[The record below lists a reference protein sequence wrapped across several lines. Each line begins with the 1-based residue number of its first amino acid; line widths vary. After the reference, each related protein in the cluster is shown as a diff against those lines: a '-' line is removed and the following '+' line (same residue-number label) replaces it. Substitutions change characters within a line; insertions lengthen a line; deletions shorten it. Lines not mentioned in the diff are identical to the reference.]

1 MNHSRRNATVFG
13 AVGGATI
20 ALTLFAI
27 LIGRFGLHTVV
38 AGDGQAVV
46 QVSSGALYLLVLIVS
61 ALTGLIIGAIG
72 YGVSVSAAPDSQR
85 FSLRYLLPVSS
96 ATTAVVAYAVL
107 RIGVGGF
114 GSISDG
120 MVTVG
125 VLRMTLTVAAMGV
138 AAGGTGAG
146 ISDALSR
153 PEVFAFGGEAW
164 PTSSRQV
171 MRAMAN
177 AVSAPLIATVVVAAF
192 AIPLSLVLIELEGNT
207 ATIVF
212 SVVGALVLGGTTL
225 AAARPWDKE
234 GASDTGSQ

>member
-1 MNHSRRNATVFG
+1 MCCSVRPRRPASGLRLTSPAASLAPAACAFND
-13 AVGGATI
+13 
-20 ALTLFAI
+20 AL
-27 LIGRFGLHTVV
+27 GLL
-38 AGDGQAVV
+38 A
-46 QVSSGALYLLVLIVS
+46 
-61 ALTGLIIGAIG
+61 
-72 YGVSVSAAPDSQR
+72 
-85 FSLRYLLPVSS
+85 
-96 ATTAVVAYAVL
+96 AVL
-107 RIGVGGF
+107 PSGVGVEF
-114 GSISDG
+114 
-120 MVTVG
+120 
-125 VLRMTLTVAAMGV
+125 
-138 AAGGTGAG
+138 AGGTGAG